1 MRFRARFTAAIT
13 FVNPNISAASAKLA
27 VLLII
32 CAALSF
38 SVKAQQ
44 KSAEI
49 DHLTTAEDDLI
60 HDTQELDKRIEIYV
74 KAIDRRL
81 IVLTGGT
88 ENNTAVKETKKKDK
102 DADKWGPPPTGT
114 RAELLS
120 DVKSILDESV
130 RNIDNAAE
138 HNAKN
143 ALLPKA
149 LKKLAD
155 GCSRFTVQLK
165 PFYDSAQGER
175 ERSDVYDAMEN
186 CREVITANTE
196 RGSGAVTK

>member
-1 MRFRARFTAAIT
+1 MKFGARFPANLT
-13 FVNPNISAASAKLA
+13 FFNLNILAASAKLA
-27 VLLII
+27 LLLII
-32 CAALSF
+32 CAAPTF
-38 SVKAQQ
+38 NIRAQQ

-49 DHLTTAEDDLI
+49 DHLTIAEDDLI

-74 KAIDRRL
+74 KAIDRRFVV
-81 IVLTGGT
+81 ISGGT
-88 ENNTAVKETKKKDK
+88 ETKTAVKETKKKDK

-120 DVKSILDESV
+120 DVKSILDEAV

-143 ALLPKA
+143 ALLPRA

-155 GCSRFTVQLK
+155 GCSRFSTQLK
-165 PFYDSAQGER
+165 PFYDSAQGEKTR
-175 ERSDVYDAMEN
+175 ADVYDALEN
-186 CREVITANTE
+186 CREVIAASTE
-196 RGSGAVTK
+196 HGADVTK